1 MQEISKLVE
10 TSIYVDDLIKAKE
23 FYVRIL
29 GLRLMGEQENRHIF
43 FQIGESML
51 LIFNATETRNSEH
64 IPAHGAVGSGHFA
77 LGIAAENYGEWKRL
91 LAGHNIEIEKEIVW
105 PLGGK
110 SIYFRDPS
118 GNSVELIT
126 KGCWGLPSGW

>member
-1 MQEISKLVE
+1 MPKISQLVE
-10 TSIYVDDLIKAKE
+10 TSIYVDDLDEAKT
-23 FYVRIL
+23 FYVEVL
-29 GLRLMGEQENRHIF
+29 GLDLKGEQAGRHIF
-43 FQIGESML
+43 FQVNEQML
-51 LIFNATETRNSEH
+51 LVFNADETRKSEH
-64 IPAHGAVGSGHFA
+64 IPPHGVTGAGHFA
-77 LGIAAENYGEWKRL
+77 LGIPQDQYDQWKTL
-91 LAGHNIEIEKEIVW
+91 LVNRNIEIEQEIVW